1 MGGLRQTAP
10 PRVFQTAT
18 AILSQSMIGVVG
30 TQKPVWYDIMAA
42 HPPAEILTRTYPQQH
57 QPQKITSK
65 TRKASKM
72 FQPQK
77 ITYEEDS
84 LRRQFYKDHPWEL
97 ARPRMIVETDGKD
110 AQKYDW
116 SKGLR
121 QPGMQLSGESV
132 IQRQMWMM
140 YNIEGM
146 TRVKAYDAARREFY
160 QIRQEEDVERR
171 IAAEEARAVGAYFGK
186 GFLQV
191 GLELEDREFESWKKW
206 AGKQI
211 EIVRTEQTSAYTSFG
226 EEDAAEPEV
235 DAEIAEEETK

>member
-1 MGGLRQTAP
+1 MGGMRQTAP

-18 AILSQSMIGVVG
+18 AVLNQAVIGKVA

-42 HPPAEILTRTYPQQH
+42 HPPGEILTRTYPQQH
-57 QPQKITSK
+57 RPQKITSK
-65 TRKASKM
+65 TRKASKL

-77 ITYEEDS
+77 LTYEEDI

-116 SKGLR
+116 SRGLR

-132 IQRQMWMM
+132 VQRQLWMM
-140 YNIEGM
+140 YNIPGM

-160 QIRQEEDVERR
+160 QLRQEEDVERR

-186 GFLQV
+186 GFLQI

-226 EEDAAEPEV
+226 EEDAVE
-235 DAEIAEEETK
+235 DAADADPAEEEAK